1 MSISVVIIVFVVYFG
16 ILIAVSRLT
25 AGRKSTNDTF
35 FTGGRKSP
43 WLVVAYGMIGTLLSG
58 VTFMSVPGYV
68 RESRFTY
75 LGVVIGNFVGV
86 FVIAFILLPLY
97 YRLKLTSI
105 YTYLR
110 GRFGPKSEKSGA
122 FLFITS
128 RLIGSALRMYLVVF
142 ILYEFFF
149 KQTGIPFFVLTAILI
164 GVILLYTFRG
174 GIKTVVWTDVLQTTA
189 MLLALVG
196 TVWILL
202 TGMGCSVTEV
212 FKDAAN
218 DGLMNIYDGDWKSS
232 TFFWKQFFSGVA
244 GMIAMTGLD
253 QDMMQKNLSCNSL
266 KNSQK
271 NMSLTAVLL
280 LVMNTVFLILGVFLI
295 FYAQRNGITLPEKS
309 DAIFSTIALS
319 TNTVSAALFTI
330 GLTAACFSSA
340 DGTLASLTTSF
351 CINVLDFENKK
362 ELDEVKKT
370 KIRKKV
376 HVVFAL
382 LFFVI
387 IVAFKPFHS
396 DSIISTIFKIA
407 GFTYGPLLGMFAF
420 GMIMKKRKVND
431 KAVPFIAVISPIAS
445 ILIDKYSEILLF
457 GYSFGFEILLL
468 NALLT
473 FVGLM
478 IFSKSSSP
486 HVSIR

>member
-35 FTGGRKSP
+35 FTGDRKSP

-68 RESRFTY
+68 RESQFTY

-478 IFSKSSSP
+478 IFSKSSPP

>member
-1 MSISVVIIVFVVYFG
+1 
-16 ILIAVSRLT
+16 
-25 AGRKSTNDTF
+25 
-35 FTGGRKSP
+35 
-43 WLVVAYGMIGTLLSG
+43 
-58 VTFMSVPGYV
+58 
-68 RESRFTY
+68 
-75 LGVVIGNFVGV
+75 
-86 FVIAFILLPLY
+86 
-97 YRLKLTSI
+97 
-105 YTYLR
+105 
-110 GRFGPKSEKSGA
+110 
-122 FLFITS
+122 
-128 RLIGSALRMYLVVF
+128 MYLVVF

-457 GYSFGFEILLL
+457 GYSFGFEILLF

-478 IFSKSSSP
+478 IFSKSSPP